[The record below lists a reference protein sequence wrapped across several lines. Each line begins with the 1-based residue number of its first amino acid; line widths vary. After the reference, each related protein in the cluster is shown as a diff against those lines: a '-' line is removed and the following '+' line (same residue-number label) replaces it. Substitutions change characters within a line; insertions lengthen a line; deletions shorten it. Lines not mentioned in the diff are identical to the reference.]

1 MKRILIGLLF
11 FTLSSLFGQNN
22 NNIRVGAPNVFIDC
36 ERCDTDF
43 IRDKVTFVN
52 YVWDRNNA
60 NIHILFSKLR
70 TGGGG
75 QKYTLS
81 FIGGKKFE
89 GVNDT
94 LSYVQ
99 DESDSDDDARKKMV
113 QTIKLGLIKYV
124 ARMPIASNVKIT
136 FDAPNTVEPKL
147 VKDEW
152 DYWVFK
158 TRLRGF
164 TNGEQSSSFLNMF
177 GSISAN
183 RITEDWK
190 LKISLHSSYNESS
203 FTYDGSDIVSISRF
217 HGFAASIIKSQTDNL
232 SLGLFSHIH
241 SSIYNNMDLGMSF
254 APGIEYNIFPY
265 SESSSRQLRIAYKA
279 YIGHNN
285 YNEETIY
292 LKNEELLFS
301 EKLSITL
308 ELVQPWGTI
317 ESEVS
322 GAHYFH
328 DFSLNTIQ
336 FSNELRIKV
345 TKGLTIDLDGTLAY
359 IHDQIALPGGGVSLE
374 EILLQRKQL
383 ETDYQFWASFGFT
396 YSFGSIYNNIVN
408 TRFGN

>member
-1 MKRILIGLLF
+1 MKKILAGLLF
-11 FTLSSLFGQNN
+11 ITFSILFGQNN
-22 NNIRVGAPNVFIDC
+22 NNVRVGAPNVFVDC

-43 IRDKVTFVN
+43 IRDEVTFVN

-60 NIHILFSKLR
+60 DIHILFSHLR

-75 QKYTLS
+75 EKYTIS
-81 FIGGKKFE
+81 FIGGDKFV
-89 GVNDT
+89 GINDT
-94 LSYVQ
+94 LNYVH

-136 FDAPNTVEPKL
+136 FDSPKENETKL

-152 DYWVFK
+152 DYWVFR
-158 TRLRGF
+158 TRLSGY
-164 TNGEQSSSFLNMF
+164 TNGEESSSYLNVF
-177 GSISAN
+177 GSFSAN

-190 LKISLHSSYNESS
+190 LKISLRGSYNESS
-203 FTYDGSDIVSISRF
+203 FDYDGSSILSISRY
-217 HGFAASIIKSQTDNL
+217 HGFAGSIVKSQSDHL

-241 SSIYNNMDLGMSF
+241 SSIYRNMELSLSF
-254 APGIEYNIFPY
+254 APGIEYNIYPY
-265 SESSSRQLRIAYKA
+265 SESSSRQLRIAYKT

-292 LKNEELLFS
+292 LKNEEMLWS

-308 ELVQPWGTI
+308 ELVQPWGSI

-328 DFSLNTIQ
+328 DFSLNSIR
-336 FSNELRIKV
+336 FSNEFRIKV
-345 TKGLTIDLDGTLAY
+345 TK
-359 IHDQIALPGGGVSLE
+359 Q
-374 EILLQRKQL
+374 
-383 ETDYQFWASFGFT
+383 GFN
-396 YSFGSIYNNIVN
+396 Y
-408 TRFGN
+408 